1 MEEKLQSIHPGIR
14 PLLLD
19 FTREMKSEFGRN
31 LTALILY
38 GSAAGE
44 NFILKRSNIN
54 LLMVLEEVH
63 LTHLVQFKKRAGF
76 WKKRGIIAPLFCTKE
91 FLSGSKD
98 VFPIEWLDILSHHVL
113 LHGVNPFD
121 FTIEDSDIR
130 LQCEKEIR
138 ENQIRIR
145 QSFLETGDSSKEIE
159 NLALISLNSIFPVL
173 RSVLI
178 LQKNPS
184 PPIERER
191 LIRIFC
197 ENNRI
202 SPDHFLKIWSAK
214 KGSPI
219 PKEET
224 MRTFEGYMNDLELI
238 AKIIDK
244 LDLK

>member
-1 MEEKLQSIHPGIR
+1 MEERLQSIHPGIR

-19 FTREMKSEFGRN
+19 FTLEMKSEFGPD

-54 LLMVLEEVH
+54 LLMVLKEIH
-63 LTHLVQFKKRAGF
+63 LTHLVQYKKRAGF
-76 WKKRGIIAPLFCTKE
+76 WKKKRIVPPLFCTKE
-91 FLSGSKD
+91 FLAGSKD
-98 VFPIEWLDILSHHVL
+98 VFPIEWLDIISHHVL
-113 LHGVNPFD
+113 LHGENPFA

-138 ENQIRIR
+138 EGQIRLR
-145 QSFLETGDSSKEIE
+145 QAFLETGDSSKEIE

-178 LQKNPS
+178 LQKEAA
-184 PPIERER
+184 PPIGRES

-197 ENNRI
+197 EKNQI
-202 SPDHFLKIWSAK
+202 SHDHFLKIWSAK
-214 KGSPI
+214 KGAPI
-219 PKEET
+219 PEEEIL
-224 MRTFEGYMNDLELI
+224 RTFEGYMNDLEQI
-238 AKIIDK
+238 TKIIDE